1 MEKVTVQILT
11 ELLRD
16 YRIMT
21 MRIQTVFP
29 CLWKNTDL
37 HMAKEFFEAAVH
49 DEQTIIKDTRKEVD
63 FHIFSQSDT
72 TLTPGDTEDSDC
84 VKDSSDSEPE
94 IVIYRNK
101 KKKKKKR

>member
-1 MEKVTVQILT
+1 MSMEEYRLT
-11 ELLRD
+11 
-16 YRIMT
+16 Y
-21 MRIQTVFP
+21 
-29 CLWKNTDL
+29 
-37 HMAKEFFEAAVH
+37 AKEFFEAAIH

-101 KKKKKKR
+101 KKKKKGDSSRNELFSIGSKVWISTEKILPDAL